1 MTIGLGIDTGG
12 TYTDSVILDMDSGRI
27 LSRAKDLTT
36 RNDLVI
42 GITGSIGKHR
52 PELLKKIS
60 LVSLSSTLATNSVV
74 EGKGCR
80 AGLISIGRRYD
91 GTVTADVYAQVA
103 GSHDLKGNEKV
114 PLDEEAAKAALSE
127 MKGKGCHSHN
137 RLSEYQESGTRG
149 APGTSGRRDIGRT
162 GRPGT

>member
-127 MKGKGCHSHN
+127 MKGKVDAIAITLTHAM
-137 RLSEYQESGTRG
+137 T
-149 APGTSGRRDIGRT
+149 
-162 GRPGT
+162 

>member
-91 GTVTADVYAQVA
+91 GTVTADVYARWPDPTT
-103 GSHDLKGNEKV
+103 SKV
-114 PLDEEAAKAALSE
+114 
-127 MKGKGCHSHN
+127 
-137 RLSEYQESGTRG
+137 TRRSRW
-149 APGTSGRRDIGRT
+149 TRR
-162 GRPGT
+162 RPRPPSRR

>member
-60 LVSLSSTLATNSVV
+60 LVSLSSTLATNS
-74 EGKGCR
+74 
-80 AGLISIGRRYD
+80 LISSSFWKQGLRWI
-91 GTVTADVYAQVA
+91 
-103 GSHDLKGNEKV
+103 
-114 PLDEEAAKAALSE
+114 
-127 MKGKGCHSHN
+127 
-137 RLSEYQESGTRG
+137 
-149 APGTSGRRDIGRT
+149 
-162 GRPGT
+162 